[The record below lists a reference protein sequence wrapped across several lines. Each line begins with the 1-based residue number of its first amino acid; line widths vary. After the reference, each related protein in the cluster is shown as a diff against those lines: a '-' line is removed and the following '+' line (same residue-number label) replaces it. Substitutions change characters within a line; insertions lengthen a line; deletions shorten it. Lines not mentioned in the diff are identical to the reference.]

1 MKEYEK
7 GKYQLGEKE
16 RELVKIRA
24 RMGERAARA
33 KKYQSDFAGLG
44 EEKERLLTQIKT
56 KR

>member
-24 RMGERAARA
+24 RMGESAARA